1 MGLKV
6 KAIPRPNINEAVN
19 PLTIAIAAGYTFVAR
34 AYAYDIKHLK
44 EIIKQAILH
53 KGLALVDIL
62 QPCPT
67 YNDINTKEWYA
78 GEDRVDPKTGKPTPR
93 LYKLEEVGY
102 NPVVHDLN
110 EDFDKKLLPWR
121 KRGSGVIKSQLGS
134 STRMNCSLHSRNA

>member
-1 MGLKV
+1 LGLKV

-67 YNDINTKEWYA
+67 YNDINTKE
-78 GEDRVDPKTGKPTPR
+78 G
-93 LYKLEEVGY
+93 
-102 NPVVHDLN
+102 VVC
-110 EDFDKKLLPWR
+110 R
-121 KRGSGVIKSQLGS
+121 RRSCRSQ
-134 STRMNCSLHSRNA
+134 NW